1 MVNPFT
7 ITNLN
12 HYPELQTA
20 LVRMGIWLAAFVHIM
35 TSQFLGHLTGNFDY
49 FLWVLA
55 LTLPI
60 FSGILLSALIRPV
73 WPARQLFA
81 LAIDVTAIT
90 AVSLPADTAI
100 NPFSLLYLWI
110 VVSYGARYGKRHLVY
125 ASVGSVLAYTGLAM
139 INGWMFR
146 EPTET
151 TFFLIFLIVLPMY
164 QYIIVS
170 ARIAAEQAT
179 EVKNRFLSTMT
190 HELRTPLSGVIGMS
204 RLLESTRLDERQ
216 REYVESIQTAS
227 GMLMSLIGDIL
238 DLSKIEAKHLKVDKT
253 LFDIRECLGAVCHTL
268 RPRAE
273 EKHLEFICTTDDDV
287 PPHLFSD
294 ENRVKQILFN
304 LIGNAIK
311 FTEQGRVEVR
321 MSILRRSSA
330 RRSSRLRIVV
340 TDTGPGIPADKL
352 KRVFEGF
359 WQENTSVT
367 RRYGGTGLGTTISR
381 ELARILGGDVD
392 VSSAFNSGSSF
403 RLLLP
408 LETPTRL
415 PDPAPARTVP
425 PDDPPGPSERNT
437 ASPPGTASI
446 LVAEDD
452 PINAKLITTLLG
464 KSGHHTTL
472 VDNGE
477 AALQR
482 LSEQRFDLAI
492 LDVRMPKLDGIEVTR
507 RLRAQEKPGEDR
519 LPLVAL
525 TASATSDVK
534 EACLSAGMDEYL
546 LKPIDPDVLHNL
558 ISRVMKDSDA
568 QKLYIDNIGKY

>member
-1 MVNPFT
+1 MLNPFT
-7 ITNLN
+7 ITSLSR
-12 HYPELQTA
+12 YPELQTA
-20 LVRMGIWLAAFVHIM
+20 LVRMGIWLAASIHIM
-35 TSQFLGHLTGNFDY
+35 TSQFLGHLTGDFDY
-49 FLWVLA
+49 YLWVVA
-55 LTLPI
+55 LTLPV
-60 FSGILLSALIRPV
+60 FSGILLSTLVRPV

-81 LAIDVTAIT
+81 LAVDVISIT

-125 ASVGSVLAYTGLAM
+125 ASVGSVIAYTGLA
-139 INGWMFR
+139 IFNGWMFR

-151 TFFLIFLIVLPMY
+151 AFFLVFLIILPMY

-216 REYVESIQTAS
+216 REYVQSIQTAS
-227 GMLMSLIGDIL
+227 GVLMSLIGDIL
-238 DLSKIEAKHLKVDKT
+238 DLSKIEAKRLEVDKT
-253 LFDIRECLGAVCHTL
+253 LFDIRECLDAVCHTL

-273 EKHLEFICTTDDDV
+273 EKQLEFICKTDDDV
-287 PPHLFSD
+287 PPRLYSD

-311 FTEQGRVEVR
+311 FTEQGRIEVR
-321 MSILRRSSA
+321 VSTQRGSGA
-330 RRSSRLRIVV
+330 RRPSRLRIVV

-352 KRVFEGF
+352 KHVFEGF

-367 RRYGGTGLGTTISR
+367 RRYGDTGLGTTISR

-408 LETPTRL
+408 LETPIAL
-415 PDPAPARTVP
+415 LDEIPARAVSPEDTP
-425 PDDPPGPSERNT
+425 EPSARDEPRG
-437 ASPPGTASI
+437 SGVASI

-452 PINAKLITTLLG
+452 PINARLITTLLG
-464 KSGHHTTL
+464 KSGHHTIL

-477 AALQR
+477 AALKR
-482 LSEQRFDLAI
+482 LGDERFDLAI
-492 LDVRMPKLDGIEVTR
+492 LDVRMPKMDGIEVTR
-507 RLRAQEKPGEDR
+507 RLRAREKSGKDH

-546 LKPIDPDVLHNL
+546 LKPIDPDVLREL
-558 ISRVMKDSDA
+558 ITRMMKKPRHTPTSS
-568 QKLYIDNIGKY
+568 

>member
-1 MVNPFT
+1 MLNPFT
-7 ITNLN
+7 ITSLS

-20 LVRMGIWLAAFVHIM
+20 LVRMGIWLAAFIHIM

-55 LTLPI
+55 LTLPV
-60 FSGILLSALIRPV
+60 FSGILLSALVRPA
-73 WPARQLFA
+73 WPARQIFA
-81 LAIDVTAIT
+81 LAVDVISIT
-90 AVSLPADTAI
+90 AVSLPADSAI

-125 ASVGSVLAYTGLAM
+125 ASAGSVIAYTGLA
-139 INGWMFR
+139 IFNGWMFR

-151 TFFLIFLIVLPMY
+151 AFFLVFLIVLPMY

-216 REYVESIQTAS
+216 REYVQSIQTAS
-227 GMLMSLIGDIL
+227 GVLMSLIGDIL
-238 DLSKIEAKHLKVDKT
+238 DLSKIEAKRLEVDKT
-253 LFDIRECLGAVCHTL
+253 LFDIRECIDAVCHTL

-273 EKHLEFICTTDDDV
+273 EKQLEFICTTDDDV
-287 PPHLFSD
+287 PPRLYSD

-321 MSILRRSSA
+321 VSTQRGSGGRRPP
-330 RRSSRLRIVV
+330 RLRIVV

-381 ELARILGGDVD
+381 QLARILGGDVD

-408 LETPTRL
+408 LETPTGL
-415 PDPAPARTVP
+415 PDVAPARAVSPDEP
-425 PDDPPGPSERNT
+425 PAPPERDT
-437 ASPPGTASI
+437 ASIPRAANI

-452 PINAKLITTLLG
+452 PINAKLITTLLA

-477 AALQR
+477 AALKQ
-482 LSEQRFDLAI
+482 LGKQRFDLAI
-492 LDVRMPKLDGIEVTR
+492 LDVRMPKMDGIEVTR
-507 RLRAQEKPGEDR
+507 RLRAREKPGEDR

-546 LKPIDPDVLHNL
+546 LKPIDPDVLRDL
-558 ISRVMKDSDA
+558 ITRVMKKPRHTPS
-568 QKLYIDNIGKY
+568 NT